1 MNEAGATIAETFV
14 MHIEGDMT
22 IYQAAD
28 LKARLESL
36 LQQPGPLEVDL
47 SAVTEIDTTGVQ
59 LLMLAKRCALA
70 AKKELH
76 LVAHSQAV
84 LEAFELLDLAAYFGD
99 PLVMPS

>member
-1 MNEAGATIAETFV
+1 
-14 MHIEGDMT
+14 
-22 IYQAAD
+22 
-28 LKARLESL
+28 
-36 LQQPGPLEVDL
+36 
-47 SAVTEIDTTGVQ
+47 
-59 LLMLAKRCALA
+59 LA

>member
-1 MNEAGATIAETFV
+1 MYQAGESIAGASV

-36 LQQPGPLEVDL
+36 LRQSGPLEIDL

-59 LLMLAKRCALA
+59 LLMLAKRCAGA
-70 AKKELH
+70 AQKELH
-76 LVAHSQAV
+76 LARHSQPV
-84 LEAFELLDLAAYFGD
+84 LDAFELLDLAGWFGD
-99 PLVMPS
+99 PLVMAS

>member
-1 MNEAGATIAETFV
+1 MNQAGESIAGTSV

-36 LQQPGPLEVDL
+36 LRQSGPLEIDL

-59 LLMLAKRCALA
+59 LLMLAKRCAGA
-70 AKKELH
+70 AQKELR
-76 LVAHSQAV
+76 LARHSQPV
-84 LEAFELLDLAAYFGD
+84 LDAFELLDLAGWFGD
-99 PLVMPS
+99 PLVMAS